1 MWKQM
6 NATLNMTLLAYYVI
20 ANKRTLNRSRAYNSP
35 INVRKLWYW
44 IAVCLKCSLAE
55 LNFYSAANGYVRK
68 TFGQYSAISIKIRR
82 NSCCLHVVHM
92 KKYTPT
98 RKYCRI
104 AAVNLLHH
112 VDNCSTHPHPVDTIT
127 VFHGTL
133 TVWEYIESPKCCI
146 ISQLSSDDL
155 MYRDLHTVCVPI
167 PARLNLFS

>member
-1 MWKQM
+1 MCVKCC
-6 NATLNMTLLAYYVI
+6 ADFVFFVFFVFSVGLFYYVCLI
-20 ANKRTLNRSRAYNSP
+20 CVCCIFHLIFFSATIYYGE
-35 INVRKLWYW
+35 IKLY
-44 IAVCLKCSLAE
+44 I
-55 LNFYSAANGYVRK
+55 YIYIYIYVRK